1 MPAPFKILIADDSQV
16 LRRALGNL
24 IKQHFP
30 DSLVCG
36 EAVDGED
43 AIQKVEELHPDVVL
57 LDLSIPRLNGVQV
70 AENLKKAHPSLKIL
84 LMSEQSSETMQHLA
98 EKMGVRGIP
107 KSQLATELPSMLR
120 VLAEEDSLRNQYPRS

>member
-1 MPAPFKILIADDSQV
+1 M
-16 LRRALGNL
+16 

>member
-1 MPAPFKILIADDSQV
+1 MPAPFKILIADDSQI

-43 AIQKVEELHPDVVL
+43 AIRKVEELHPDVVL